1 MDLQRKD
8 KGNVVA
14 ALRRLWAIALYVSEV
29 MDKRNLGLI
38 AAGVAFYSILAV
50 FPGLAAVIAL
60 WGVIGDPGLVA
71 AEIGTYDALL
81 PEEVETLLLAQLE
94 ALATTDGLTLGWASV
109 ISLGLAIWSARAGA
123 AALIRGLNAIFN
135 VPNRS
140 GLSHYAR
147 ALFLTLALIGVALVA
162 LMSVV
167 VLPVILAFIPLGF
180 WTAILFFLTRWSVAI
195 GVLLAGFWLI
205 YRLGPNRKNIRVWP
219 GALLAVILWTAASA
233 GFSVYLTNFGSYNEV
248 YGSIGAVIAMLM
260 WLFISAWLVL
270 VGGALNAWLSQSEQP
285 EPDGQD
291 RQGRADQHA

>member
-1 MDLQRKD
+1 MFAQGKWGRSVRRLK
-8 KGNVVA
+8 
-14 ALRRLWAIALYVSEV
+14 RLWAMALYVSDV

-38 AAGVAFYSILAV
+38 SAGVAFYGILAV
-50 FPGLAAVIAL
+50 FPGLAALIAL

-71 AEIGTYDALL
+71 SEIAKYDALL
-81 PEEVETLLLAQLE
+81 PKDVQALLLAQLE
-94 ALATTDGLTLGWASV
+94 ALAGADGLTLGWASV

-140 GLSHYAR
+140 GLAHYTR
-147 ALFLTLALIGVALVA
+147 ALFLTIALIGVALIA

-167 VLPVILAFIPLGF
+167 VLPVVLAFIPLGF
-180 WTAILFFLTRWSVAI
+180 WTAILLFLTRWSVAI

-205 YRLGPNRKNIRVWP
+205 YRLGPNHRNKSVWP
-219 GALLAVILWTAASA
+219 GAFFAVILWTAASA

-270 VGGALNAWLSQSEQP
+270 LGGALNAWLSQSEQP
-285 EPDGQD
+285 EPDRQD